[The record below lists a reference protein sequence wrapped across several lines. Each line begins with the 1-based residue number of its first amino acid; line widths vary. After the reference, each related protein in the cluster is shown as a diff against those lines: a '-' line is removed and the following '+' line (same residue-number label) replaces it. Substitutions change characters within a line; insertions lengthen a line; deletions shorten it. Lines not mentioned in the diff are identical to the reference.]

1 MLVTPKLETL
11 YILLTRN
18 LGLSR
23 KHLYMSGIESAK
35 GTAKLQNR
43 YLQVGRRF
51 ITGKKIG
58 APAHKMFN
66 MLKDIALNRVATLD
80 LQKLIPDISEM

>member
-1 MLVTPKLETL
+1 MKNM

-23 KHLYMSGIESAK
+23 KHLYMNGIVMAK

-43 YLQVGRRF
+43 YLQVGNKF
-51 ITGKKIG
+51 ITGKKMG
-58 APAHKMFN
+58 APAHRMFK
-66 MLKDIALNRVATLD
+66 MLKDMALNRVATLD
-80 LQKLIPDISEM
+80 LQKTIPDISEM